1 MRWTLFDRFVQK
13 WIEAHVTG
21 RFVSPKI
28 KRILYILYP
37 SCDLEEICRSYYRE
51 KLVLML
57 RIGMVSSVLIMFVIV
72 SEYASSLENTGN
84 IYMREEESQQIT
96 LNVQTE
102 GTDKANIT
110 YEINPKRYTPAQIQE
125 YVNRFRKQGA
135 SLILGKNEN
144 LKEVCSD
151 LCLQETYE
159 DYPMQFSW
167 ESSDYARITQDGS
180 VENENIKKPQTV
192 LLTAE
197 IRYEE
202 QVYEQEFSVCVIPKS
217 LTESDRREEKILSA
231 LREED
236 ENQKYSEQFRLP
248 ETLFGENVHYETPK
262 DDTPVLMLAILP
274 LILVAVYGAKDR
286 DLEKELERRK
296 RRLSLRYP
304 EFISKIQLLLG
315 AGISVRNVFIRLS
328 EDASL
333 GEDLQSELKIVVRD
347 LKNGMPLRDALDR
360 FSKRT
365 ANSLYIKFSA
375 LMLQNMKKGTED
387 LLLQL
392 SGEVSE
398 AFSLRKMQAR
408 QLGEEAGTKLLLPM
422 ILMLTVVMA
431 TLMIP
436 AFLSFQL

>member
-180 VENENIKKPQTV
+180 VENENIKKPQNV
-192 LLTAE
+192 IFI
-197 IRYEE
+197 IRR
-202 QVYEQEFSVCVIPKS
+202 I
-217 LTESDRREEKILSA
+217 KIT
-231 LREED
+231 
-236 ENQKYSEQFRLP
+236 Q
-248 ETLFGENVHYETPK
+248 
-262 DDTPVLMLAILP
+262 
-274 LILVAVYGAKDR
+274 
-286 DLEKELERRK
+286 
-296 RRLSLRYP
+296 
-304 EFISKIQLLLG
+304 SK
-315 AGISVRNVFIRLS
+315 
-328 EDASL
+328 
-333 GEDLQSELKIVVRD
+333 K
-347 LKNGMPLRDALDR
+347 
-360 FSKRT
+360 
-365 ANSLYIKFSA
+365 
-375 LMLQNMKKGTED
+375 
-387 LLLQL
+387 
-392 SGEVSE
+392 
-398 AFSLRKMQAR
+398 
-408 QLGEEAGTKLLLPM
+408 
-422 ILMLTVVMA
+422 
-431 TLMIP
+431 
-436 AFLSFQL
+436 